1 MKRSLL
7 PTLLLVVLAGCP
19 HPRAGTTPS
28 VGTPGAKPGADLD
41 AAGQS
46 GATGGSDA
54 TGDDHRLD
62 DGAPKVTDLDVIH
75 LDVVGH
81 DANGDPIF
89 ESKTPGP
96 YLDAGNKAF
105 SAGKLDEAVIWYGRL
120 AKEFPDSG
128 LAPSALYNIALVA
141 EKKGDQKAALLA
153 YADLYAAYPDAAEA
167 AEGLLRSAAIEADRD
182 RFKESEALLRT
193 LDGRDDLTREVR
205 IEVQARLGY
214 VVLEQDR
221 VEDAEIALQAAVA
234 TWRKASHIEDPYYI
248 AMANFYL
255 GQVASRR
262 FAAQPVRS
270 ADEDLSADMRT
281 KRKLLLD
288 AYDAWKEALGFK
300 NAYWATAAGYEMS
313 QIFYEYW
320 KAAVAAPFPD
330 GMKAEARPLYVTE
343 VRARVREN
351 LEKALEG
358 HQANVGLAEAYGVQ
372 TSWSE
377 ASKDRAVVIMVLLDR
392 VARAAAP

>member
-7 PTLLLVVLAGCP
+7 ALVVLLAGCP
-19 HPRAGTTPS
+19 HPHAGTTPS
-28 VGTPGAKPGADLD
+28 VGSPTAKPGADLD
-41 AAGQS
+41 AAGAH

-62 DGAPKVTDLDVIH
+62 AGAPKVTDLDVIH

-96 YLDAGNKAF
+96 YLDEGNKSF
-105 SAGKLDEAVIWYGRL
+105 TAGKLDDAVIWYRRL
-120 AKEFPDSG
+120 VKEFPDSA

-141 EKKGDQKAALLA
+141 EKRNDASAAVAA
-153 YADLYAAYPDAAEA
+153 YADLYGAYPDAAEA
-167 AEGLLRSAAIEADRD
+167 AEGLLRSAALEADRD
-182 RFKESEALLRT
+182 HYKEAEALLRT
-193 LDGRDDLTREVR
+193 LDGRADLEREVR
-205 IEVQARLGY
+205 IEVEARLGY
-214 VVLEQDR
+214 VVLSQDR
-221 VEDAEIALQAAVA
+221 LDDAETALDAAVA
-234 TWRKASHIEDPYYI
+234 TWRKTAHLEDPYYI
-248 AMANFYL
+248 AMADFYL
-255 GQVASRR
+255 GEVASRR

-270 ADEDLSADMRT
+270 ADEQLSADMRT
-281 KRKLLLD
+281 KRELLLE
-288 AYDAWKEALGFK
+288 AYDRWKEALGFK

-320 KAAVAAPFPD
+320 KAAVSAPFPD
-330 GMKAEARPLYVTE
+330 GMKVEARPLYVTE
-343 VRARVREN
+343 VHDRVREN
-351 LEKALEG
+351 LQKALEG

-377 ASKDRAVVIMVLLDR
+377 ASKERAVEIMALLDKE
-392 VARAAAP
+392 ARAGKP